1 MADDSL
7 KIYLGL
13 AVPANS
19 RNDSEF
25 VLVRTISSLLAHVD
39 F

>member
-1 MADDSL
+1 MISS
-7 KIYLGL
+7 KMYLGL
-13 AVPANS
+13 AVRANS

-25 VLVRTISSLLAHVD
+25 VLVRTVSSLLVHLN

>member
-1 MADDSL
+1 M
-7 KIYLGL
+7 YLGL
-13 AVPANS
+13 AVRADS

-25 VLVRTISSLLAHVD
+25 VLVRTISSLLAHVN